1 MVSKEYWANLSDEDK
16 SKIIRRFCE
25 INDIG
30 PDFDYAKVR
39 DFSERVK
46 QKYKESGIYR
56 NNQFWEHP
64 VLILE
69 LVDPLYGRND
79 IIMDV
84 CQSRITQWREV

>member
-39 DFSERVK
+39 DFLK
-46 QKYKESGIYR
+46 GLNR
-56 NNQFWEHP
+56 NIKNLEYTEIINFGNIQF
-64 VLILE
+64 
-69 LVDPLYGRND
+69 
-79 IIMDV
+79 
-84 CQSRITQWREV
+84 

>member
-46 QKYKESGIYR
+46 QKYKAEI
-56 NNQFWEHP
+56 
-64 VLILE
+64 
-69 LVDPLYGRND
+69 
-79 IIMDV
+79 
-84 CQSRITQWREV
+84 

>member
-39 DFSERVK
+39 DFSERVN
-46 QKYKESGIYR
+46 R
-56 NNQFWEHP
+56 NIKNLEYTEIINFGNIQF
-64 VLILE
+64 
-69 LVDPLYGRND
+69 
-79 IIMDV
+79 
-84 CQSRITQWREV
+84 

>member
-64 VLILE
+64 V
-69 LVDPLYGRND
+69 
-79 IIMDV
+79 
-84 CQSRITQWREV
+84 

>member
-30 PDFDYAKVR
+30 PDFDYAKVG

-46 QKYKESGIYR
+46 TEI
-56 NNQFWEHP
+56 
-64 VLILE
+64 
-69 LVDPLYGRND
+69 
-79 IIMDV
+79 
-84 CQSRITQWREV
+84 

>member
-39 DFSERVK
+39 DFSERVN
-46 QKYKESGIYR
+46 R
-56 NNQFWEHP
+56 NIKN
-64 VLILE
+64 LE
-69 LVDPLYGRND
+69 YTE
-79 IIMDV
+79 IINFGN
-84 CQSRITQWREV
+84 IPF

>member
-39 DFSERVK
+39 DFSE
-46 QKYKESGIYR
+46 GLNR
-56 NNQFWEHP
+56 NIKN
-64 VLILE
+64 LE
-69 LVDPLYGRND
+69 YTE
-79 IIMDV
+79 IINFGN
-84 CQSRITQWREV
+84 IPF

>member
-1 MVSKEYWANLSDEDK
+1 MVSKEYWANLLDEDK

-56 NNQFWEHP
+56 FNIGIGRP
-64 VLILE
+64 S
-69 LVDPLYGRND
+69 YGRND

>member
-39 DFSERVK
+39 DF
-46 QKYKESGIYR
+46 
-56 NNQFWEHP
+56 F
-64 VLILE
+64 
-69 LVDPLYGRND
+69 
-79 IIMDV
+79 
-84 CQSRITQWREV
+84 